1 MPDPGPRKP
10 SPPRAVRLDPVLYH
24 CLGRAAQA
32 AGMSRARL
40 ARLLLAQGLRSLLP
54 DGQRLD
60 TDALGRMVRDAAEYA
75 ARIAREETDES
86 R

>member
-1 MPDPGPRKP
+1 M
-10 SPPRAVRLDPVLYH
+10 RLDPALYH

-60 TDALGRMVRDAAEYA
+60 TDALGRLVRDAAEYA
-75 ARIAREETDES
+75 ARQQSAETKMP
-86 R
+86 

>member
-1 MPDPGPRKP
+1 MPDPDPPRKP
-10 SPPRAVRLDPVLYH
+10 SPPPAVRIDPALYH

-32 AGMSRARL
+32 AAMSRARL

-60 TDALGRMVRDAAEYA
+60 TDALGRMVRDAAEFA
-75 ARIAREETDES
+75 ARQQSAETTML
-86 R
+86 